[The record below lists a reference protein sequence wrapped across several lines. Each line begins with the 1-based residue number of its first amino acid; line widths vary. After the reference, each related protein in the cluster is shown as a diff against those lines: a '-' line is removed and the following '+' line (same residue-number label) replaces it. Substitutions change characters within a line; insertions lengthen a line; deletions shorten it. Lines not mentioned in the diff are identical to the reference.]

1 MKLKKISWRNF
12 KSYSNVLT
20 EIDFEDKSSLN
31 LIVGANGTGKSSIAE
46 VITYSLYGKIEN
58 FKNSDIPNRI
68 NKSFWCKIELNC
80 DGHELIITR
89 GISPNLFEV
98 VVDGN
103 AIDTAGKSNVQ
114 SMIEETYLKIPYS
127 VFINTLVLSINDF
140 KSLVDLNASD
150 KRNIIDKI
158 FGFTIYNQLI
168 KLVKEDQKSLTY
180 NISNTEGSIRTS
192 NLHISNYNRQIEEIR
207 ENVSSKEEIDELK
220 KKINEAKE
228 AKKKNEDIILKLNEL
243 KKTLNDTSLESSL
256 TYKDYKNKV
265 DEIDKRISLIESG
278 KCPKCGTSLVGEQF
292 DKEKEELLE
301 ERKIYIS
308 NMENIKT
315 TLLGIKSKLN
325 AIDKKE
331 NNVKGLIN
339 RSKLVDLQSE
349 YKYKTSVKESNI
361 DPLLKLKSELDDD
374 LKTLNEEKESL
385 ENEKKV
391 IDIVLTI
398 LGENGIKK
406 YIASQYVPIIN
417 KIMSDVLQFM
427 GLTYIVTFDNNFN
440 SSIMNCGYN
449 VNYSTLSTG
458 EKKRINF
465 ACVISIIKFL
475 KLQLGELNLL
485 FLDEIFS
492 NIDINGVSD
501 MIELLRELCDELGIN
516 IYLIHHAQLE
526 GIVFDKI
533 IRTTK
538 PDGFSR
544 MEIKKGDE

>member
-31 LIVGANGTGKSSIAE
+31 LIVGGNGTGKSSIAE

-58 FKNSDIPNRI
+58 FKASDIPNRI
-68 NKSFWCKIELNC
+68 NKNFWSKIELNC
-80 DGHELIITR
+80 DGHDLVITR
-89 GISPNLFEV
+89 GLAPSVFEV

-103 AIDTAGKSNVQ
+103 IIDTAGKSNVQ

-168 KLVKEDQKSLTY
+168 KIVKEDQKSLSY
-180 NISNTEGSIRTS
+180 SISNTEGSIRTS
-192 NLHISNYNRQIEEIR
+192 NIHISDYNRRIEEIK
-207 ENVSSKEEIDELK
+207 ENISSKDEIDELK
-220 KKINEAKE
+220 SKINDAKE
-228 AKKKNEDIILKLNEL
+228 AKKKNEEIISKLNDL
-243 KKTLNDTSLESSL
+243 RKTLNDTSLESSL
-256 TYKDYKNKV
+256 AYKDNKNKV
-265 DEIDKRISLIESG
+265 EEIDKRIALIESG
-278 KCPKCGTSLVGEQF
+278 KCPKCGTSLVGEEF
-292 DKEKEELLE
+292 DKEKEKLLE
-301 ERKIYIS
+301 ERQLYIT
-308 NMENIKT
+308 NMENIKK
-315 TLLGIKSKLN
+315 TLLGVKSKLN

-331 NNVKGLIN
+331 SNVKGALS

-349 YKYKTSVKESNI
+349 YKYKTSIKESNI
-361 DPLLKLKSELDDD
+361 DPLVKLKSDLDNELV
-374 LKTLNEEKESL
+374 LLNEEKKSL
-385 ENEKKV
+385 ENDKKI

-398 LGENGIKK
+398 LGDNGIKK
-406 YIASQYVPIIN
+406 YISSQYVPVIN

-427 GLTYIVTFDNNFN
+427 GLTYIVKFDNNFN
-440 SSIMNCGYN
+440 STIMNCGYN

-458 EKKRINF
+458 EKKRIDF
-465 ACVISIIKFL
+465 ASVISIIKFL

-485 FLDEIFS
+485 FLDELFS

-501 MIELLRELCDELGIN
+501 MIDLLRDLCEELGIN

-526 GIVFDKI
+526 GISFDKI
-533 IRTTK
+533 IKTTK

-544 MEIKKGDE
+544 MEITKGDE